1 MKKTLFIVKPAAWDS
16 SEGDLVRSIR
26 IRVFVEEQN
35 VPREEEFDAVD
46 LSCFHVLAYDEKGQV
61 RGTGRLYAD
70 AVEKDL
76 AHIGRMAVLKEARGR
91 GCGAAIME
99 ALILEAKARGF
110 QRIVLSAQT
119 HALGFYERFGFKSF
133 GEIYLDVGIPHI
145 KMSKEDIRNLT
156 L

>member
-46 LSCFHVLAYDEKGQV
+46 LACFHVLAYDEEG
-61 RGTGRLYAD
+61 RAWGTGRLYAD
-70 AVEKDL
+70 AVERDL
-76 AHIGRMAVLKEARGR
+76 AHIGRMAVLKDARGR

-99 ALILEAKARGF
+99 TLVREATARGF
-110 QRIVLSAQT
+110 SRIVLSSQT
-119 HALGFYERFGFKSF
+119 HAVGFYERFGFKSF
-133 GEIYLDVGIPHI
+133 GEIYMDVGIPHI
-145 KMSKEDIRNLT
+145 KMIKTE
-156 L
+156 